1 MEKDPIKQAEDLT
14 REVNNFIGKRGKSV
28 FGRYPLLFSL
38 LGTFGVVLIIRGFD
52 GIVEKMPFFKD
63 RPVLLLA
70 AGIIILILTG
80 SLYKRVE
87 KKLD

>member
-1 MEKDPIKQAEDLT
+1 MIPDPLEHLERSARDMDT
-14 REVNNFIGKRGKSV
+14 YMSRHHRTV

-38 LGTFGVVLIIRGFD
+38 LGSFGVAAIIYGFEQTLDDVPFLHDHPLLPLLIGVAVLII
-52 GIVEKMPFFKD
+52 
-63 RPVLLLA
+63 
-70 AGIIILILTG
+70 TG